1 MRFVLCLVCPYP
13 QVRAEIKRAA
23 ADLEALQE
31 GVPPGI
37 SLGLVQIN
45 LAKVG
50 LPFRALTVCA

>member
-1 MRFVLCLVCPYP
+1 MSRVPLP

-50 LPFRALTVCA
+50 WLF